1 MGTLKIEAGPRD
13 NAVAS
18 APSVARA
25 IGDLL
30 DELLNYAA
38 VKFSRQAGAWLG
50 DLEHA
55 ILSRGPFERAAYEAA
70 QAHLLGKNPV
80 WAGAKGA
87 WTGASVPQRLAAV
100 LILVLLL
107 VLAPVPVLLLLL
119 GLLIAALIA
128 GIRATKA

>member
-1 MGTLKIEAGPRD
+1 MGTVTIEADPRD
-13 NAVAS
+13 DAVAS
-18 APSVARA
+18 PPSVARA
-25 IGDLL
+25 LGELF

-38 VKFSRQAGAWLG
+38 VKVSRLAGELVG

-55 ILSRGPFERAAYEAA
+55 MLSRGPFERAAYEAA
-70 QAHLLGKNPV
+70 QAHLLGKNPL

-87 WTGASVPQRLAAV
+87 WAGASVPQRLVAV
-100 LILVLLL
+100 LILILLL

-128 GIRATKA
+128 GIRAAKA

>member
-1 MGTLKIEAGPRD
+1 MGALKIEAGPSD
-13 NAVAS
+13 DVAAS
-18 APSVARA
+18 PPSVAQA
-25 IGDLL
+25 LGGLF

-38 VKFSRQAGAWLG
+38 VKFSRQAGEWLG

-55 ILSRGPFERAAYEAA
+55 MLSRGPFQRAAYEAA
-70 QAHLLGKNPV
+70 QAHLLGKNPL

-87 WTGASVPQRLAAV
+87 WAGASVPQRLAAV
-100 LILVLLL
+100 LILILLL

-128 GIRATKA
+128 GIRAAKA